1 MPSLVVMLNE
11 VKNLGFFL
19 LAFDDAPQGNI
30 WMFSRVR

>member
-19 LAFDDAPQGNI
+19 LAFDDASQGNI
-30 WMFSRVR
+30 WIFS